1 MKHIISALSLFCL
14 SANAAY
20 MDGNILLSKINGEH
34 GERMQAIGYI
44 QGVHDAA
51 HGIAVCSPENVT
63 GGQVMQ
69 MTKNF
74 LENVP
79 AVRHFE
85 ADKIIITILSKTW
98 PCVQKNNSQKKN
110 SDSL

>member
-1 MKHIISALSLFCL
+1 MKQFIPALSLLCL

-20 MDGNILLSKINGEH
+20 MDGNILLSKINGEPGH
-34 GERMQAIGYI
+34 RMQALGYI

-63 GGQVMQ
+63 GGQVLE

-85 ADKIIITILSKTW
+85 ADKIVITILSKTW